1 MAILFPRW
9 VDGGVSMAE
18 RILVVDDE
26 YLVLELIRRSLEAA
40 NYEVTLVADGSA
52 ALQIFQKVQ
61 PHLVV
66 LDLMMPIMSGWEVCS
81 RLRALS
87 TVPIIML
94 TALTGQEDIIK
105 GLNAGADDYVV
116 KPFQGK
122 ELLARVQAVLRRTR
136 MPPPNKDLPL
146 RFGGGDLVIDSSN
159 RRVWAYG
166 ETVDLT
172 RKEYDLLLFLAQSA
186 GRILP
191 AATIFKNVWSYK
203 AKASLNSVK
212 WYVWRLRNKIEKDPG
227 NPHFIV
233 TERGV
238 GYRFVLL

>member
-1 MAILFPRW
+1 MPILSSGRM
-9 VDGGVSMAE
+9 DGGVSVAE

-26 YLVLELIRRSLEAA
+26 YLVLELIRRSLEQA
-40 NYEVTLVADGSA
+40 NYEVTLAADGSA
-52 ALQIFQKVQ
+52 ALQLFHKVQ

-66 LDLMMPIMSGWEVCS
+66 LDLMMPGMSGWEVCS
-81 RLRALS
+81 RLRAFS

-94 TALTGQEDIIK
+94 TALTAQEDIIK

-136 MPPPNKDLPL
+136 MSPPSKDLAL

-159 RRVWAYG
+159 RRVLAYG
-166 ETVDLT
+166 EMVDLT
-172 RKEYDLLLFLAQSA
+172 PTEYDLLLFMAQSA

-191 AATIFKNVWSYK
+191 TATIFEKVWSYD
-203 AKASLNSVK
+203 AEASQNSVK
-212 WYVWRLRNKIEKDPG
+212 WYVWRLRNKIEKDPRD
-227 NPHFIV
+227 PRFIV
-233 TERGV
+233 TERGI
-238 GYRFVLL
+238 GYRFTLL

>member
-1 MAILFPRW
+1 MAILSPRW

-18 RILVVDDE
+18 RILAVDDE
-26 YLVLELIRRSLEAA
+26 HLVLELIRRSLEAA
-40 NYEVTLVADGSA
+40 DYEVTLAADGSA
-52 ALQIFQKVQ
+52 ALQLFHRVQ

-66 LDLMMPIMSGWEVCS
+66 LDLMMPGMSGWEVCS
-81 RLRALS
+81 RLRAIS

-94 TALTGQEDIIK
+94 TALTAQEDIIK

-136 MPPPNKDLPL
+136 MPPPSNDLSL
-146 RFGGGDLVIDSSN
+146 RFGGGDLVVDSSN

-166 ETVDLT
+166 EMVDLT
-172 RKEYDLLLFLAQSA
+172 RKEYDLLLFMAQRA

-191 AATIFKNVWSYK
+191 SATIFENVWSHQ
-203 AKASLNSVK
+203 ARADLNSVK
-212 WYVWRLRNKIEKDPG
+212 WYVWRLRNKIEKDPRD
-227 NPHFIV
+227 PRFIL
-233 TERGV
+233 TERGI
-238 GYRFVLL
+238 GYRFTLL